1 MKRITLLLFALCLC
15 SCCLKAQKTSY
26 IYPIKDINIKYEK
39 GLNVK
44 VINKVLVQE
53 EEMSSKVLFEYYYSK
68 NADPLTFISVFAA
81 GDPNGIFVIN
91 KKIDFNDLRKQILN
105 NYCPESCILNELDP
119 LNITLRKDGLFVRT
133 SYNTSI
139 NTVIK
144 YVLAGDK
151 YKECVQDFHF
161 IGKKTKSMDPF
172 EIYKSKDLKVSI
184 GKIAVSEEFEI
195 ILCDYKAF
203 AVGGVF
209 LIKTKDDVLG
219 WMKINIRQGNFDN
232 KPNLEGVETY
242 TW

>member
-1 MKRITLLLFALCLC
+1 MKRITLLLFAICLC
-15 SCCLKAQKTSY
+15 SYCLKAQKTSY
-26 IYPIKDINIKYEK
+26 VCPIKNINIKYEK

-53 EEMSSKVLFEYYYSK
+53 EEMSSKILFEYYYSK
-68 NADPLTFISVFAA
+68 DAAPLTFISVFAA

-91 KKIDFNDLRKQILN
+91 KKIDFIDLRKQILN

-119 LNITLRKDGLFVRT
+119 LNITLRKDGLFVKT

-151 YKECVQDFHF
+151 YKECVQNFHF

-172 EIYKSKDLKVSI
+172 DIYKTKDLKVSI
-184 GKIAVSEEFEI
+184 GKIAVGEEFEI

-203 AVGGVF
+203 AVGGIF